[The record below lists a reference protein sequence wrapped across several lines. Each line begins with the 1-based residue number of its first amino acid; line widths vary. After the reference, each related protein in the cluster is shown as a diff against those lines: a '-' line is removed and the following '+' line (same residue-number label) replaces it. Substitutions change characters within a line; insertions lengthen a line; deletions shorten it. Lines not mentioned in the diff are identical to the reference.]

1 MKLKN
6 LISIIALAISTVC
19 ASAQVP
25 DAMRFQTVLRDANG
39 LLMSNKQVG
48 IRLTIEAKKGSN
60 TTDLYAETFT
70 TTTSLDGVAT
80 VVFGEGSVVNGNTY
94 SSFADIDWNT
104 AEAERWMKVEIDPNG
119 GSDYSMISGESQ
131 LLSAPYAM
139 MAKKASVAESVEA
152 VNAVGDLPIAKVT
165 LVIETDGDNQ
175 DKLKIPTVTISGRQ
189 VANGESVNLMAYM
202 PIYVSVDYP
211 DGAVAGRIY
220 NQGST
225 THYVDYYGGDLQFN
239 GKKVYQPIYG
249 VVLKYLG
256 LQIDKIGDG
265 NAYYD
270 YENPQITYNDPNFG
284 KYKTFYATSD
294 YKLDFL
300 GADGSVVGSASF
312 GGNSN
317 GSNDVG
323 SAGGYGVDLNN
334 VMAGPVLPGE
344 NFLKIKL
351 TAKSGY
357 IVN

>member
-1 MKLKN
+1 MKIKN

-80 VVFGEGSVVNGNTY
+80 VVFGEGDIVNGNTY

-119 GSDYSMISGESQ
+119 GNNYSMISGESQ

-152 VNAVGDLPIAKVT
+152 INAVGDLPISKVT
-165 LVIETDGDNQ
+165 LVIETEGDNK
-175 DKLKIPTVTISGRQ
+175 DKLKIPTVTISGKQ
-189 VANGESVNLMAYM
+189 VANGESINLMAYM

-211 DGAVAGRIY
+211 DGAVGGQVFD
-220 NQGST
+220 QGST
-225 THYVDYYGGDLQFN
+225 TNYVNYSGEILLN
-239 GKKVYQPIYG
+239 GKTVYQPIYG
-249 VVLKYLG
+249 VVLKYLE
-256 LQIDKIGDG
+256 LQIDNNGDG
-265 NAYYD
+265 KAYYD
-270 YENPQITYNDPNFG
+270 NENPQITYN
-284 KYKTFYATSD
+284 KEKVYYANSN
-294 YKLDFL
+294 YKLEFL
-300 GADGSVVGSASF
+300 GADGSVVGSAAYNRASSS
-312 GGNSN
+312 GKY
-317 GSNDVG
+317 DVG
-323 SAGGYGVDLNN
+323 STGGYGIDLNN

-344 NFLKIKL
+344 NVLKIKL
-351 TAKSGY
+351 TAKSGS
-357 IVN
+357 IAN

>member
-1 MKLKN
+1 MKIKN
-6 LISIIALAISTVC
+6 LISIIALTISTVC

-119 GSDYSMISGESQ
+119 GNDYSMISGESQ

-139 MAKKASVAESVEA
+139 MANKAKVAESVEA
-152 VNAVGDLPIAKVT
+152 INAVGDLHMSKVT
-165 LVIETDGDNQ
+165 LVIETDGDNK
-175 DKLKIPTVTISGRQ
+175 DKLKIPTVTISGKP

-211 DGAVAGRIY
+211 DGAVAGRVF
-220 NQGST
+220 NQGSST
-225 THYVDYYGGDLQFN
+225 EFVYYSGEFLFN

-249 VVLKYLG
+249 VVLKYLK
-256 LQIDKIGDG
+256 LQVDELGDHM
-265 NAYYD
+265 AYYD
-270 YENPQITYNDPNFG
+270 NENPQITINHPSFG
-284 KYKTFYATSD
+284 KIKDRFATSD
-294 YKLDFL
+294 YKLEFL
-300 GADGSVVGSASF
+300 GADGSVVGSAAYNRLDIS
-312 GGNSN
+312 GKY
-317 GSNDVG
+317 DVG
-323 SAGGYGVDLNN
+323 SVGGYGVDLNN
-334 VMAGPVLPGE
+334 MMVGPVLPGE
-344 NFLKIKL
+344 NVLKIKL
-351 TAKSGY
+351 TANSGS
-357 IVN
+357 IAN

>member
-1 MKLKN
+1 MKIKN

-80 VVFGEGSVVNGNTY
+80 VVFGEGDVVNGNTY
-94 SSFADIDWNT
+94 SSFAAIDWNT

-139 MAKKASVAESVEA
+139 MANKAKVAESVEA
-152 VNAVGDLPIAKVT
+152 VNAVGDLPISKVT
-165 LVIETDGDNQ
+165 LVIETEGDNK
-175 DKLKIPTVTISGRQ
+175 DNLKIPTVTISGKQ
-189 VANGESVNLMAYM
+189 LANGESVNLMAYT

-211 DGAVAGRIY
+211 DGAVDGRVFD
-220 NQGST
+220 QGST
-225 THYVDYYGGDLQFN
+225 THYVDYSGEFLFN

-249 VVLKYLG
+249 VVLKYLE
-256 LQIDKIGDG
+256 LQIDKDGDG
-265 NAYYD
+265 KAYYD
-270 YENPQITYNDPNFG
+270 NVNPQITINDPDFG
-284 KYKTFYATSD
+284 KYKALYANSN
-294 YKLDFL
+294 YKLEFL
-300 GADGSVVGSASF
+300 GADGSVVGSAAYNRASIS
-312 GGNSN
+312 GKY
-317 GSNDVG
+317 DVG
-323 SAGGYGVDLNN
+323 SVGGYGIDLNN
-334 VMAGPVLPGE
+334 MMVGPVLLGD
-344 NFLKIKL
+344 NVLKIKL

-357 IVN
+357 FTN

>member
-1 MKLKN
+1 MKIKN

-80 VVFGEGSVVNGNTY
+80 VVFGEGDVVNGNAY
-94 SSFADIDWNT
+94 SSFAEIDWNT

-139 MAKKASVAESVEA
+139 MANKAKVAESVEA
-152 VNAVGDLPIAKVT
+152 INAVGDLHMSKVT
-165 LVIETDGDNQ
+165 LVIETDGDNK
-175 DKLKIPTVTISGRQ
+175 DKLKIPTVTISGKP

-211 DGAVAGRIY
+211 DGAVGGRVF
-220 NQGST
+220 NQGSST
-225 THYVDYYGGDLQFN
+225 EFIDYSGEFLFN

-249 VVLKYLG
+249 VVLKYLK
-256 LQIDKIGDG
+256 LQVDELGDHM
-265 NAYYD
+265 AYYD
-270 YENPQITYNDPNFG
+270 NENPQITINDPGFG
-284 KYKTFYATSD
+284 TYKDKFANSD
-294 YKLDFL
+294 YKLEFL
-300 GADGSVVGSASF
+300 GADGSVVGSAAYNRASSS
-312 GGNSN
+312 GKY
-317 GSNDVG
+317 DVG
-323 SAGGYGVDLNN
+323 SVGGYGIDLNN
-334 VMAGPVLPGE
+334 SMLGPVLPG
-344 NFLKIKL
+344 NNVLKIKL
-351 TAKSGY
+351 TAKSGN
-357 IVN
+357 IAN

>member
-1 MKLKN
+1 MKIKN

-80 VVFGEGSVVNGNTY
+80 VVFGEGDVVNGNAY

-119 GSDYSMISGESQ
+119 GNNYSMISGESQ

-152 VNAVGDLPIAKVT
+152 VNAVGDLPISKVT
-165 LVIETDGDNQ
+165 LVIETEGDNK
-175 DKLKIPTVTISGRQ
+175 DKLKIPTVTISGKP
-189 VANGESVNLMAYM
+189 VANGESINLMAYM

-317 GSNDVG
+317 GSNDVR